1 MDTASISEQN
11 GVEDNMND
19 QERWVSLLQSIEQVA
34 VELQR
39 FPPKDNEL
47 QQIREI
53 DRDLWIIQWDCEDN
67 EREEI

>member
-1 MDTASISEQN
+1 
-11 GVEDNMND
+11 MND